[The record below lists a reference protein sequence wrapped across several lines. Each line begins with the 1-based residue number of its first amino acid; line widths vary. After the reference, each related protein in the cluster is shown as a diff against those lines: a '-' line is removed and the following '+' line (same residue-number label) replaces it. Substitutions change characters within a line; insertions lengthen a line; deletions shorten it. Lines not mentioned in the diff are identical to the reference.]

1 MYKRLYMIGNPKCIH
16 VTNVVLKKE
25 LIDIELFFDFVFHV
39 RLYICYI
46 VTANDLYDNQRG
58 STE

>member
-1 MYKRLYMIGNPKCIH
+1 MIGNPKGIH